1 MKYVRQHSLAPSF
14 NSVVTRLAK
23 DTTKKKQQDMAVSLS
38 FSFFQERPE
47 GREKTFIT
55 CIYDEMQQYYI

>member
-23 DTTKKKQQDMAVSLS
+23 DTTKKKQQDMAVS
-38 FSFFQERPE
+38 FSFFLFSREAERK
-47 GREKTFIT
+47 RENL
-55 CIYDEMQQYYI
+55 YYLYL